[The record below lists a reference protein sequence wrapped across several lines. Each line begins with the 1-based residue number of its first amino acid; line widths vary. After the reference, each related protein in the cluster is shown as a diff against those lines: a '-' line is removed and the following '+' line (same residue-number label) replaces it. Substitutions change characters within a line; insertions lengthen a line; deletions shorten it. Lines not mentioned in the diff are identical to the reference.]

1 VQGCVVR
8 PVCAGDGRHQPRSKE
23 TTQRP
28 LSQVRN
34 GMVGLPGLEPGTSSF
49 SEIDGR
55 ALCYP
60 ASPQAVPIREWHR
73 DGVNHTPSSPAG
85 APHDRGVRMT
95 VGHDRG
101 QGSDWQAL
109 DQVAVGRGGCR
120 RTPARRA
127 GRWLAPP
134 SPPRG
139 RSLGGRHAVLDQL
152 LASIGQPRRRRTA
165 VAVAATPSAPTAPV
179 AHNLGCLVAGCF
191 WSEIGIRS
199 RWTRVVGPPGS

>member
-85 APHDRGVRMT
+85 APHDRGLRMT

-101 QGSDWQAL
+101 QGSEWQAL
-109 DQVAVGRGGCR
+109 DQFAVGRRDLVGPLLAEQADSWHCPHL
-120 RTPARRA
+120 PATAASAA
-127 GRWLAPP
+127 GTPP
-134 SPPRG
+134 SINSLRRLVNRVGCPRRSRG
-139 RSLGGRHAVLDQL
+139 RYGVGE
-152 LASIGQPRRRRTA
+152 RRSPWRPPQAHQARPCSTA
-165 VAVAATPSAPTAPV
+165 
-179 AHNLGCLVAGCF
+179 
-191 WSEIGIRS
+191 E
-199 RWTRVVGPPGS
+199 GS